1 MHTLIP
7 CAPWGVIIQIKRLA
21 RNSSLLTMKCE
32 VTLYK
37 AGTVFKEE
45 VIATDYQD
53 ARKVA
58 LARNPGAKIVGVTAK
73 F

>member
-1 MHTLIP
+1 
-7 CAPWGVIIQIKRLA
+7 
-21 RNSSLLTMKCE
+21 MKCE

-45 VIATDYQD
+45 VIARNYDE

-58 LARNPGAKIVGVTAK
+58 LARNPNAKVISVNAVFK
-73 F
+73 

>member
-1 MHTLIP
+1 
-7 CAPWGVIIQIKRLA
+7 
-21 RNSSLLTMKCE
+21 
-32 VTLYK
+32 VTLFK

-53 ARKVA
+53 AKKVA
-58 LARNPGAKIVGVTAK
+58 LARNPDATIVGVTAI

>member
-1 MHTLIP
+1 
-7 CAPWGVIIQIKRLA
+7 
-21 RNSSLLTMKCE
+21 MKCE

-58 LARNPGAKIVGVTAK
+58 LARNPGATIVGVTAK